1 MSKEELTILLFSIAL
16 VILAVGLILVSTAYI
31 KLKRQ
36 KKASGDYVDDVKI
49 KKGVRYSVDDA
60 AFADGKENV
69 RLTEKDFVLQRGET
83 YIVERG
89 GELKPGVYTALKTQ
103 DAVDEFKI
111 RISGYV
117 RSYRHGD
124 KVILHAG
131 DEIEATSSDVILA

>member
-1 MSKEELTILLFSIAL
+1 
-16 VILAVGLILVSTAYI
+16 
-31 KLKRQ
+31 
-36 KKASGDYVDDVKI
+36 
-49 KKGVRYSVDDA
+49 
-60 AFADGKENV
+60 
-69 RLTEKDFVLQRGET
+69 
-83 YIVERG
+83 
-89 GELKPGVYTALKTQ
+89 LKTQ

>member
-1 MSKEELTILLFSIAL
+1 MSKEELMILLFSIAL
-16 VILAVGLILVSTAYI
+16 VILAVGLILVLTAYI

-89 GELKPGVYTALKTQ
+89 GELKPGV
-103 DAVDEFKI
+103 
-111 RISGYV
+111 
-117 RSYRHGD
+117 
-124 KVILHAG
+124 
-131 DEIEATSSDVILA
+131 